1 MRSPPLN
8 EDVSMNLTS
17 RTALVATLVACHFTA
32 TGIESVE
39 AQKGDEVVRG
49 LLRALIESQLE
60 KSNRREV
67 APPPARLGPGRNNT
81 PPDRLSPRV
90 NQLRPIASSFAQEA
104 TTLRALLQ
112 TDAARDFHVRNH
124 LGDAM
129 RLQATASAVQ
139 QRTAMARTDDSVRNS
154 FQSLNTAWTSLA
166 HELSTCNG
174 LRNQTT
180 ACIGRLNRLDQQ
192 YCAILGI
199 QTGFDRQQVIQTSYA
214 LSAYC
219 RDLLESLQVGSRP
232 SGRNRILQRKLGH
245 LCEEVDYF
253 AGLVSDN
260 VQFQTAVVEYTQ
272 LYGEWKQ
279 LEGQLNQQASPTVTR
294 GIRRIRE
301 AHRTLHN
308 LLRMTMTVDPEYV
321 HELVHELEERQRLLF
336 QTITLE
342 QLMVLPDSEL
352 VSLTANELAG
362 SIENMDQLI
371 VRKRGIAELAEA
383 FGFIDNAW
391 NRLAFYLEPIRE
403 PQTLATLAA
412 THDAVKTI
420 QVALGVTIE
429 FDRTALLNM
438 ASSLEQLSDTL
449 ERTLIQWQR
458 RPGTHDRSLV
468 SKAHQ
473 MSALFHEIEQALA
486 VNRSVINTGQCDQAI
501 QLWQEIRPTLKTC
514 TTIEQ
519 EQFQH
524 IVNTMTPEL
533 IRFRTLLS
541 Q

>member
-1 MRSPPLN
+1 
-8 EDVSMNLTS
+8 MNRTS
-17 RTALVATLVACHFTA
+17 RTALIATLVACHWTA
-32 TGIESVE
+32 TGINRAE
-39 AQKGDEVVRG
+39 AQKGEDVVKG

-67 APPPARLGPGRNNT
+67 APPPAQFNPGRNT
-81 PPDRLSPRV
+81 PPGRLSPRM

-104 TTLRALLQ
+104 TTLRTLLQ

-124 LGDAM
+124 LGDAI

-139 QRTAMARTDDSVRNS
+139 QRTSISRTEDSVRDS

-166 HELSTCNG
+166 HELSTCSG
-174 LRNQTT
+174 LRSQTT
-180 ACIGRLNRLDQQ
+180 ACIQRLNRLDKQ
-192 YCAILGI
+192 YTAILGI
-199 QTGFDRQQVIQTSYA
+199 QTGFDRQQVIQTAYA

-219 RDLLESLQVGSRP
+219 RDLLDSLQVGIRP
-232 SGRNRILQRKLGH
+232 TGRNRILQRKLAH

-260 VQFQTAVVEYTQ
+260 VQFQTASAEYSQ
-272 LYGEWKQ
+272 LFAEWKQ
-279 LEGQLNQQASPTVTR
+279 LESQLNQQASPTVTR

-301 AHRTLHN
+301 AHRTLHT

-321 HELVHELEERQRLLF
+321 HELVHELEQRQQLLF
-336 QTITLE
+336 QTVTLE
-342 QLMVLPDSEL
+342 QLMNLPDSGL
-352 VSLTANELAG
+352 ISLTANELAG
-362 SIENMDQLI
+362 AVENMDQLI

-383 FGFIDNAW
+383 FSFIDNAW
-391 NRLAFYLEPIRE
+391 NRLAFYLEPIRA
-403 PQTLATLAA
+403 PQTLASLSA

-449 ERTLIQWQR
+449 ERTLVQWQR
-458 RPGTHDRSLV
+458 RPGSHDRSLV
-468 SKAHQ
+468 TKAHQ

-486 VNRSVINTGQCDQAI
+486 LNRPLVNAGQCDQAI
-501 QLWQEIRPTLKTC
+501 QLWQEIRPALSNC
-514 TTIEQ
+514 DTIER
-519 EQFQH
+519 EQFRH
-524 IVNTMTPEL
+524 ISETMTPEL
-533 IRFRTLLS
+533 IRFRTMLS